1 MEELTYD
8 RASSELEHILE
19 ELKKDE
25 VSVDEL
31 ADKVERASKL
41 ILFCK
46 EKLTTTEKKVEDIIE
61 SLGVL

>member
-1 MEELTYD
+1 MEELTYE
-8 RASSELEHILE
+8 RASSELEQILE
-19 ELKKDE
+19 ELKMDE

-41 ILFCK
+41 IVFCK
-46 EKLTTTEKKVEDIIE
+46 EKLLTTEKKVDSIIE

>member
-61 SLGVL
+61 SLGL